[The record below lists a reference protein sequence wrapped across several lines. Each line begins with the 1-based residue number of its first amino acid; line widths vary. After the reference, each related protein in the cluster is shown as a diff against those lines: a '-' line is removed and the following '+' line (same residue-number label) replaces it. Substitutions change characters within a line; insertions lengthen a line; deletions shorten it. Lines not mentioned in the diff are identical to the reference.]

1 MLNTDLERMA
11 DLAVDIAER
20 AVTLAKLP
28 PVPIP
33 ERLGQMWQLAMS
45 MVRESLDSFVNMDS
59 QLARQVIRTDD
70 DVDRLNEEII
80 DELVQMMRKNPD
92 RIEAGLSLFSA
103 TRHLERIADH
113 ATNIA
118 EDVIY
123 LVEGEIIRHHPEAF
137 ELP

>member
-1 MLNTDLERMA
+1 
-11 DLAVDIAER
+11 
-20 AVTLAKLP
+20 
-28 PVPIP
+28 
-33 ERLGQMWQLAMS
+33 
-45 MVRESLDSFVNMDS
+45 
-59 QLARQVIRTDD
+59 
-70 DVDRLNEEII
+70 
-80 DELVQMMRKNPD
+80 MMRKNPE